1 MGKRYIST
9 ITGLGSNFLQG
20 GVRRGLVEKLFSLTF
35 STKNIIV
42 VQNEYDRNEIK
53 KLNKNSKSRITLI
66 PGSGINIHSFSYHA
80 YPKNKNFTF
89 LMVSRIIKDK
99 GVLEYIEA
107 ARMFKK
113 NISKSV
119 CFKIVGGFPVSGK
132 NEITIND
139 IKQWENEGLI
149 KYLGH
154 KNDVRDDLKK
164 CDCFV
169 LPSYREGTSRALLE
183 ASLIGRPSITTDVPG
198 CNNIIFDNQS
208 GFLCKPRSAKSLFIK
223 MQKIFEEDI
232 DGRIAMGKTANK
244 FVSKHFSN
252 SVVIEKYLSLTSL

>member
-1 MGKRYIST
+1 MSPISEIWLVANIFAQIIKINPSSTLLFTIKPCIYGGLICKVLGKRYIST

-113 NISKSV
+113 IYPKV
-119 CFKIVGGFPVSGK
+119 CALK
-132 NEITIND
+132 
-139 IKQWENEGLI
+139 L
-149 KYLGH
+149 LGVFQLVARM
-154 KNDVRDDLKK
+154 K
-164 CDCFV
+164 
-169 LPSYREGTSRALLE
+169 LP
-183 ASLIGRPSITTDVPG
+183 
-198 CNNIIFDNQS
+198 
-208 GFLCKPRSAKSLFIK
+208 
-223 MQKIFEEDI
+223 
-232 DGRIAMGKTANK
+232 
-244 FVSKHFSN
+244 
-252 SVVIEKYLSLTSL
+252 